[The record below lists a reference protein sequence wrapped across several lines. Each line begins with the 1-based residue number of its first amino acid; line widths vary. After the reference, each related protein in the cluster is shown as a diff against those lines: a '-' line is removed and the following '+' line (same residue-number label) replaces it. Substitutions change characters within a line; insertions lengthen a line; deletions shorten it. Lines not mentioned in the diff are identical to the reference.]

1 MAYDETENPEDL
13 LRYYDFGDLEGL
25 TNLPETTAAEN
36 DEHKELILPSGVRV
50 GHRRFLKYYKQ
61 HHITKERNEEEEA
74 VKEESDSKLESIPRR
89 ERRARLAITNGLA
102 EQQSKRHEGI
112 KQAAAKQ
119 QFQHQFGVK
128 HNISNTLRI
137 RDQVPK

>member
-1 MAYDETENPEDL
+1 MAYDESENPEDL
-13 LRYYDFGDLEGL
+13 LRYYDFGNLEDLSS
-25 TNLPETTAAEN
+25 TTTAPEN
-36 DEHKELILPSGVRV
+36 VDDKHKELILPSGSRV

-61 HHITKERNEEEEA
+61 HHVTKEKNDKEA
-74 VKEESDSKLESIPRR
+74 SLVEESDSKLESLQRR
-89 ERRARLAITNGLA
+89 ERRAKLAITDGRE
-102 EQQSKRHEGI
+102 EQHSKRYEGI

-128 HNISNTLRI
+128 HNINNTLRM